1 MKLLPTPT
9 ANDAKNPGSP
19 ALYRRKSPN
28 ITAVALYFPTEEGD
42 VKLLPT
48 PTTTQ
53 RGPDRNIDTRE
64 GAVKNNLHNIAI
76 DCTHN
81 DSVEWGEYE
90 PAIRRAEI
98 TWGRPAPDPTEPN
111 SNGRPRLTAAFDEWH
126 MGWPAGWVDDA
137 PIPYGAKL
145 KICGNG
151 VVPQQAD
158 LALDELGVDDIL
170 FGSFRQRYVLGLNQT
185 EGDSRWPEELTS
197 TAASAA

>member
-1 MKLLPTPT
+1 
-9 ANDAKNPGSP
+9 
-19 ALYRRKSPN
+19 
-28 ITAVALYFPTEEGD
+28 
-42 VKLLPT
+42 
-48 PTTTQ
+48 
-53 RGPDRNIDTRE
+53 
-64 GAVKNNLHNIAI
+64 
-76 DCTHN
+76 
-81 DSVEWGEYE
+81 
-90 PAIRRAEI
+90 
-98 TWGRPAPDPTEPN
+98 
-111 SNGRPRLTAAFDEWH
+111 